1 MSLNENNFA
10 HSIDQKYFLELFYE
24 DKEFVAIYLNELKR
38 ISDLSYL
45 DNVLSLNQKELEKEK
60 KLLRRYYPN
69 INVFSEQKMIK
80 QIEFIKKSIKS
91 LKKNNF
97 FSL

>member
-1 MSLNENNFA
+1 M
-10 HSIDQKYFLELFYE
+10 
-24 DKEFVAIYLNELKR
+24 KR

-91 LKKNNF
+91 LEKNNIY
-97 FSL
+97 SL